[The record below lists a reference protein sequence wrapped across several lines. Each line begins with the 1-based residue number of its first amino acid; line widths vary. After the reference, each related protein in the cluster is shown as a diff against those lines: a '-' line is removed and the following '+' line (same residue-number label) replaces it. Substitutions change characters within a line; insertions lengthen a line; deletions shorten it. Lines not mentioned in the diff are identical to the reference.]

1 MNGLISAFDGE
12 TARERDPPEKGAFP
26 VILGRV
32 FVVVLF
38 IVGILMLYQMHVTY
52 RLLFNI
58 SAQLDKLDT
67 HLLDI
72 DTDKNLQEIMNLDWT
87 CYYAIL
93 LRDSF
98 IFFIKTTM

>member
-1 MNGLISAFDGE
+1 MNSLISAFDGE
-12 TARERDPPEKGAFP
+12 TARERGPPEKGAFP